1 MFTGGTAVPGTVVSN
16 VQEVKAADY
25 NEIDNTSTTQDV
37 LDNVLTAFESW
48 SPTQTVF
55 VKGDTYNPTDT
66 DTNPSAE
73 ISRFVKNV
81 LKWDNTSDNVYSKNG
96 FNLTV
101 EPSDYATESDGKVV
115 NAVKFTVTKGGSSSV
130 NDTRTLAGIECY
142 NSNKVTST
150 LDEVDL
156 SDVEVTSA
164 DTTLTVKSKVED
176 YIKELLKDKL
186 PAETVDEDIKVTA
199 TVNKKVSADKA
210 TVTYTVTAK
219 VSCGSDGAVDISIK
233 SGTNTFEVSNAAS
246 DEAKAAMDY
255 LKTELTE
262 VKVGTTA
269 DLNPSANPAKA
280 NTAIQAK
287 AKELLN
293 ATEYADYA
301 KNVTVS
307 GTILTKGVWTGTI
320 TLTGTND
327 TISDT
332 FEINL
337 TTDAAEDTAIVKIEL
352 VEPKEEVEIDHKLNE
367 VVKLRLESQDGTVKV
382 TDINTAVQ
390 DGTIVYDKTTLNGD
404 GTFKNLGTY
413 SVTFHTTNTATTP
426 TATFTTTVVNT
437 IKKDEIKDSLGVS
450 TYSAVT
456 TSDSSVL
463 VPVFDADGNFS
474 GLKALKAG
482 TVTITAIDKSGA
494 TFETKVTVS
503 SKGDL
508 KYGDAELQATDRVV
522 VNTAANLG
530 FVATDV
536 KSTSQTPDVLDSD
549 TVATAEID
557 TLNGV
562 SVIRITPVAR
572 GTAEFKVTGGVDK
585 DLETTINV
593 TVGKDGE
600 VTVTPTTVTVTNV
613 TATNSTASKL
623 SKLVINTDKL
633 KDNKETVYDIDSLGL
648 TSSDNLVIT
657 TKDNKTHRVPAL
669 DADKVT
675 VTKKGNT
682 VKLKLYYGIANSKE
696 SNIYTVTLGVNNTM
710 ISNDVETLGIV
721 ATQVDSIK
729 NSVAE
734 AVENNWVDVEITEDS
749 EGNPV
754 VLISKG
760 KDAPENGTADI
771 TVSDGNGLTAVIT
784 AKFNNGVLTA
794 EVDPGNKC
802 TKELKMVVAPDKRE
816 YTLGEDV
823 NAAGGF
829 FTYTDSQDKGHKVSL
844 TSEMLNI
851 NTAVSTYS
859 YNATD
864 DAYNNTAQPIT
875 VSYGGTSGK
884 EAQKST
890 EDTTR
895 ATYTVKPATSTVSTS
910 TLGLA
915 SDEKILSVALKGDA
929 VGTDKL
935 VVLKDAEGKSLSIAA
950 LKTEVSGAAVL
961 TTNKGNSISVS
972 ISVDE
977 NGAITSE
984 VVKAFKSSIKTIKND
999 NDTLGM
1005 TATEATSDN
1014 TSVALVN
1021 MAGDRIT
1028 ITSVAPGT
1036 ATITVTDGSNY
1047 ALIPVSVDEF
1057 GNITI
1062 GDIQKVG
1069 DNGFVRG
1076 EAITEGEYAGLDNWY
1091 YYIDGK
1097 MVTNNWVEVNEN
1109 GTNVWYHFDKDG
1121 KMSRGWIIDESGW
1134 KIYNLDSNGRMRKDM
1149 WINAAAND
1157 ALGMPAGLYH
1167 LQSDGAVQMN
1177 GWAESVTAGI
1187 YWYCNAGTGLFEQGN
1202 PASWSNAKL
1211 W

>member
-1 MFTGGTAVPGTVVSN
+1 MFTSGTAVPGTVVSTTQD
-16 VQEVKAADY
+16 VQAAEADY
-25 NEIDNTSTTQDV
+25 NEINSTSTTQDV
-37 LDNVLTAFESW
+37 LDNVLKAFESW
-48 SPTQTVF
+48 SPTKTVF
-55 VKGDTYNPTDT
+55 VEGNTYNPTDT
-66 DTNPSAE
+66 EANSSAE
-73 ISRFVKNV
+73 ISGFVKNV

-96 FNLTV
+96 FELTV
-101 EPSDYATESDGKVV
+101 SPAEYADSKNNIV
-115 NAVKFTVTKGGSSSV
+115 
-130 NDTRTLAGIECY
+130 
-142 NSNKVTST
+142 NKVTFKVSKT
-150 LDEVDL
+150 GVAPATSSNIPLTGIEYYNSDRVAAILDSVDL

-164 DTTLTVKSKVED
+164 DTTLTVKSKVEN
-176 YIKELLKDKL
+176 YIKELLKDEL
-186 PAETVDEDIKVTA
+186 PAEIVEKDIKVTA
-199 TVNKKVSADKA
+199 TVTKNIIDDNR
-210 TVTYTVTAK
+210 TVEYRVTAN
-219 VSCGSDGAVDISIK
+219 VCCGSDDNSASITIK
-233 SGTNTFEVSNAAS
+233 NGTFTVSNAVS

-262 VKVGTTA
+262 VKVGA
-269 DLNPSANPAKA
+269 ADDLNPSANPENA
-280 NTAIQAK
+280 TDAITNK

-301 KNVTVS
+301 KNVTAS

-320 TLTGTND
+320 TLKGDND
-327 TISDT
+327 VISDT

-337 TTDAAEDTAIVKIEL
+337 TTDAAEDRVIVKIEL
-352 VEPKEEVEIDHKLNE
+352 VEPKDEVEITENLND
-367 VVKLRLESQDGTVKV
+367 VVKLRLERQDGTVEVKTINEAV
-382 TDINTAVQ
+382 STDK
-390 DGTIVYDKTTLNGD
+390 TIVYDKTTLNND

-426 TATFTTTVVNT
+426 TATFTTTVVRTTNKNNINT
-437 IKKDEIKDSLGVS
+437 NLGVS

-494 TFETKVTVS
+494 TFETEVTV
-503 SKGDL
+503 KADGTL
-508 KYGDAELQATDRVV
+508 KYGDPELQATDRVV

-536 KSTSQTPDVLDSD
+536 KSTSQKPVVLDSD
-549 TVATAEID
+549 TVAKAEID

-585 DLETTINV
+585 DLETTI
-593 TVGKDGE
+593 TVEVKKDGE
-600 VTVTPTTVTVTNV
+600 VTVTPTTVKVTKV

-633 KDNKETVYDIDSLGL
+633 KENVATVYDIDNLGL

-657 TKDNKTHRVPAL
+657 TTDNKTHRVPAL

-675 VTKKGNT
+675 VTKNGNT
-682 VKLKLYYGIANSKE
+682 VELKLYYGIANSSK

-710 ISNDVETLGIV
+710 ISNDIETLGIV
-721 ATQVDSIK
+721 ATQVDSVK

-749 EGNPV
+749 EDNPV

-760 KDAPENGTADI
+760 KDAPNSGTATI
-771 TVSDGNGLTAVIT
+771 TLSDDNGLTAVIT
-784 AKFNNGVLTA
+784 ATFTNGVLTA
-794 EVDPGNKC
+794 KVSGKC
-802 TKELKMVVAPDKRE
+802 TQQLAMAVAPDKRE

-829 FTYTDSQDKGHKVSL
+829 FTYTDSQEKGHKVSL

-851 NTAVSTYS
+851 DTTESTYE
-859 YNATD
+859 YNSKKDEYTNEPVD
-864 DAYNNTAQPIT
+864 IT
-875 VSYGGTSGK
+875 VSYGKTS
-884 EAQKST
+884 EMPAQKST
-890 EDTTR
+890 EDDAQ

-929 VGTDKL
+929 VGTDNL
-935 VVLKDAEGKSLSIAA
+935 VVLKDAEGRSLSIAA

-977 NGAITSE
+977 NGAIASE

-1069 DNGFVRG
+1069 DDGFVRG

-1202 PASWSNAKL
+1202 PASWSNSKL